1 MPRIGITGHSNLT
14 HATEKAAYEAL
25 RNLLQNTP
33 SELIGS
39 ASFSL
44 PVAPISS
51 SLGRTGRR
59 ELASGCLARF

>member
-14 HATEKAAYEAL
+14 HATESGVRGL